1 MIIGEEFLCWITFKY
16 QADAWERFE
25 KDAKKAGDA
34 VERTQH
40 KTSNFMRVLQNTTAT
55 MLGFHSA
62 VGMFKM
68 LITGFIN
75 ATKQAREFEYAVA
88 DIKKVRPDLDTKQI
102 RKELFEISKVAVGK
116 DITSDLAPALKLAAQ
131 TFHEKDMIAGSVKL
145 AEKMSIAYD
154 TTASEA
160 IDSLAVLHNNFL
172 ENTNMTAQEKLDWL
186 QDQGIKI
193 AYSHHTHGKAQVKDI
208 LFALKRASGILS
220 TTNTTPD
227 YATSIIT
234 QILNTGTTAERA
246 GLLFRR
252 LYTRIDKGV
261 DEDTGRRITGMGK
274 AFEKIGLDR
283 QIFKNTMLKSGDE
296 AFRVFFK
303 ALSNYRKK
311 TGEIMSVANPLIG
324 QYAMEETMKVVR
336 DLDEIEDLYAKF
348 QRRKPIKNGQYLPSD
363 YIDAAYNIIM
373 DTTEKSMQK
382 SQTMKQQ
389 FQIKF
394 GDQSLLITRGY
405 YEAVAGLYKGLGDA
419 IDEIQKEYTED
430 ERKEIIQEMRNFGE
444 SIGQIF
450 GMIQKI
456 VFSVAKGIKDVAEEL
471 DDTFNYDVM
480 DNLARGTREQ
490 DKQFYIKNYKDYM
503 LMKEGKKDKDYN
515 LIEKMQ
521 DLENRASWTRK
532 IQGRDW
538 LYTEDIWNLRKNY
551 LNKQNALRIAQ
562 ENAKGKQSFFD
573 NQLYGP
579 QLKPFDGIDY
589 MQNTTNNSNSNKNIN
604 VVINQNNNFNGAN
617 QQSASVASQ
626 EILNILY
633 SQLKSG

>member
-1 MIIGEEFLCWITFKY
+1 MNIGEEFLCWITFKY

-34 VERTQH
+34 VDRTQH

-68 LITGFIN
+68 LTTGFIN

-102 RKELFEISKVAVGK
+102 RKELFEISQVAVGK
-116 DITSDLAPALKLAAQ
+116 DITSDLAPAYKLAAQ
-131 TFHEKDMIAGSVKL
+131 TFHEKDMIAGSLKL
-145 AEKMSIAYD
+145 AEKMSLAYD

-160 IDSLAVLHNNFL
+160 IDSLAVLYNNFL
-172 ENTNMTAQEKLDWL
+172 SNTTMSSQEKLDWL
-186 QDQGIKI
+186 QDKGVKI
-193 AYSHHTHGKAQVKDI
+193 AYSHHNYGKAQVKDI
-208 LFALKRASGILS
+208 LFALKRSAGVLA
-220 TTNTTPD
+220 TTNTTPE
-227 YATSIIT
+227 YAISLIT
-234 QILNTGTTAERA
+234 QLLNTGSTAERS
-246 GLLFRR
+246 GLFFRR
-252 LYTRIDKGV
+252 LYTRLVKGV
-261 DEDTGRRITGMGK
+261 DPSTGQRITGINE
-274 AFEKIGLDR
+274 AFKKIGLDR

-303 ALSNYRKK
+303 ALVDYHKK
-311 TGEIMSVANPLIG
+311 TGDAYSVMVPLVG
-324 QYAMEETMKVVR
+324 QYPMEESMK
-336 DLDEIEDLYAKF
+336 LMKAFEEHEKLYAVL
-348 QRRKPIKNGQYLPSD
+348 QRRKPMANGKYLPSD
-363 YIDAAYNIIM
+363 YIDAAYDIIM

-394 GDQSLLITRGY
+394 GDQSLVITRGY
-405 YEAVAGLYKGLGDA
+405 YEAVSGLYKGLGDA

-430 ERKEIIQEMRNFGE
+430 ERKEIIQTMKDFGE
-444 SIGQIF
+444 SMGKIF
-450 GMIQKI
+450 GMIHKI
-456 VFSVAKGIKDVAEEL
+456 VVYAARGIKYVADQL
-471 DDTFNYDVM
+471 DDTYKYGVM
-480 DNLARGTREQ
+480 DNTARDTRVK

-538 LYTEDIWNLRKNY
+538 LYSEDIWNLRKNY
-551 LNKQNALRIAQ
+551 LNEQNALRIAQ

-573 NQLYGP
+573 NPLYGP
-579 QLKPFDGIDY
+579 QLKPFDGIGY
-589 MQNTTNNSNSNKNIN
+589 MQNTTNNSNSNKNIS
-604 VVINQNNNFNGAN
+604 VVINQDNNFNSAN

-633 SQLKSG
+633 AQLKSG